1 MSANNSIYTF
11 LQLALDIL
19 GESDEPLSVDEIWDF
34 AVKKGYAARIESQG
48 KTPSATLGARIY
60 VDIRDNPNSKIE
72 KVSTRPT
79 KFSLKGKSST
89 GIKSGATVVK
99 KNNGYS
105 ELDLHSL
112 LVTFVNVD
120 PKFNC
125 RCKTI
130 NDKRSTKAQ
139 KGVNEWVHPDIVGVH
154 YYDDDYSPE
163 VVGLQKKLG
172 CRNFK
177 LFSFEMKKALGF
189 DNLRECYFQAVS
201 NSTWANEGYL
211 VAYEISGND
220 DFLKELCRL
229 NNAFGIGIIKLNP
242 KIITQSELLFPSKF
256 HELDWDTVEKLSCI
270 NNEFKNFL
278 LEITS
283 DKKSNNIKNFYD
295 EPLQVSDH
303 TGREVDDICADYALK
318 KHIINGDG
326 E

>member
-1 MSANNSIYTF
+1 
-11 LQLALDIL
+11 
-19 GESDEPLSVDEIWDF
+19 
-34 AVKKGYAARIESQG
+34 
-48 KTPSATLGARIY
+48 
-60 VDIRDNPNSKIE
+60 
-72 KVSTRPT
+72 
-79 KFSLKGKSST
+79 
-89 GIKSGATVVK
+89 
-99 KNNGYS
+99 
-105 ELDLHSL
+105 
-112 LVTFVNVD
+112 
-120 PKFNC
+120 
-125 RCKTI
+125 
-130 NDKRSTKAQ
+130 
-139 KGVNEWVHPDIVGVH
+139 
-154 YYDDDYSPE
+154 
-163 VVGLQKKLG
+163 
-172 CRNFK
+172 
-177 LFSFEMKKALGF
+177 MKKALGF

-242 KIITQSELLFPSKF
+242 KIITQSEILFPSKF

-326 E
+326 EQRMWMVINPHPLQSYHKFLFIEPSFYLDKTAMFQQFIKVRNNTELYEY